1 MADQVAT
8 RNSQV
13 KRDLAEQMWLHFFNE
28 HLYEQ
33 GIISE
38 NERNRMQHLIYSRK
52 PSPSKE

>member
-13 KRDLAEQMWLHFFNE
+13 KRDLANQLWLHFFNE
-28 HLYEQ
+28 HLYAQ

-38 NERNRMQHLIYSRK
+38 NERNRMQHLIDSRK